1 MDKLIESFEK
11 LAANYGPTVIDAAT
25 GAARMEGISYLFS
38 SVIWLGLAYGA
49 YLLSGMLRKSD
60 EEFARFRVVFPGC
73 GGFVWRSRGVGCSR
87 SVGVGGHLPA

>member
-60 EEFARFRVVFPGC
+60 EEFARFSGWCFLV
-73 GGFVWRSRGVGCSR
+73 
-87 SVGVGGHLPA
+87 VGGLFGAAGVWAVLDPWV